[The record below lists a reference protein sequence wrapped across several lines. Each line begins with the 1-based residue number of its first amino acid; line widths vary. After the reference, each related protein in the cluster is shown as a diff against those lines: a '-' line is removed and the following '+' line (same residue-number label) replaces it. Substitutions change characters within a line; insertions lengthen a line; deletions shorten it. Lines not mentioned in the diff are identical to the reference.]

1 LAIERISSGRKCH
14 FCARWVGSTFRRNG
28 FPVKTAIVDASSAI
42 LLFKAGLFDRLIRT
56 YAATFPEAV
65 WTELTADGYPGAA
78 AFRRAVRLRRVAVPP
93 APGHPLPSEAAALHA
108 GEREAVA
115 LFLSGAGDF
124 LVLDDRRGALACRAL
139 SIPFV
144 NALLFPRI
152 LWLSGRMAE
161 SGFRRATARV
171 AAAGRYGEDV
181 RAKARTLGKNDLA
194 VFLP

>member
-1 LAIERISSGRKCH
+1 MERLSHCRECRCCVRRAGRTS
-14 FCARWVGSTFRRNG
+14 WRNG
-28 FPVKTAIVDASSAI
+28 FSVKTAVVDASSAI

-56 YAATFPEAV
+56 YAAVFPEAV
-65 WTELTADGYPGAA
+65 RSELTAEGYPGATE
-78 AFRRAVRLRRVAVPP
+78 FRRAFRHRRVAERGVSDFSLPP
-93 APGHPLPSEAAALHA
+93 EAAALHA
-108 GEREAVA
+108 GEREAIG
-115 LFLSGAGDF
+115 LFLSGVGDF

-139 SIPFV
+139 SIPFI

-171 AAAGRYGEDV
+171 AAAGRYGEEI
-181 RAKARTLGKNDLA
+181 RAKARTLGKRDLA